1 MWKKFIFKLPNQN
14 SFFFK
19 KMYIY
24 HCHQKVFPLKTHK
37 KRCSQLG
44 QLVKDQSLQISVH
57 TPQQTSSNIIK
68 SQVVKV
74 CVKQLNFLYR
84 IVLKKD
90 IIKRFSTTF
99 YQKNSA
105 LAIYDQ
111 AKMVSWIFSIL
122 QRYSREKKCVGI

>member
-1 MWKKFIFKLPNQN
+1 MLSAGPAR
-14 SFFFK
+14 
-19 KMYIY
+19 
-24 HCHQKVFPLKTHK
+24 
-37 KRCSQLG
+37 KRS
-44 QLVKDQSLQISVH
+44 INSVH

-111 AKMVSWIFSIL
+111 AKSVSWIFSIS
-122 QRYSREKKCVGI
+122 QRYSREKNVSAYSRWLRGVGVNVVVNSAVTDGQLFYFLTIFFNTV